1 MNGTTKQRYIS
12 TSIWDDDWFD
22 SLSEREKLVYF
33 YLLTN
38 THTNPAGVY
47 QCTLKNIRLE
57 IGLDREETERIMDKF
72 SANGK
77 AFYYKDYII
86 IPKWL
91 KHQKIGDRSKL
102 FLGAVKVLKSLPDD
116 VIKFISDRRHY
127 DYDLSSIFGKD
138 SIIYTENT
146 QNNDSLS
153 QKSDSLSIGYQN
165 NGIAYTKNDDFS
177 THDIDLD
184 VDVDSDSDID
194 IDSDVDVDIKHEKK
208 QSSAVENSQTTTNEH
223 NIKNIAKLLG
233 FFLTSKQAKEFLRL
247 DNSMLIGE
255 HNFLV
260 FAAERIREDT
270 TKSRGDHE
278 RIFSKAWNY
287 QNLIQ
292 EYPDWLIKKKI
303 ESKKELKKQREQA
316 EEEERKRKLKKAFEN
331 KPVICSHCG
340 ALISIQGER
349 ERCDS
354 CGWYTLFN
362 NKKLVWECF
371 EMRSLSEQFKNMIR
385 DKNGNESELP
395 IETNKTEDIDF

>member
-72 SANGK
+72 SADGK

-127 DYDLSSIFGKD
+127 DYDLSSIFGKNG
-138 SIIYTENT
+138 IVYNENT

-153 QKSDSLSIGYQN
+153 QNTDNLSIAYQN
-165 NGIAYTKNDDFS
+165 NGITYTKNDTFS
-177 THDIDLD
+177 PHEFDLDLD
-184 VDVDSDSDID
+184 VDFDSDID
-194 IDSDVDVDIKHEKK
+194 IDSDVDVDNKQKK
-208 QSSAVENSQTTTNEH
+208 QSSSVENPQTTTTEH
-223 NIKNIAKLLG
+223 NIKNIAKELG

-247 DNSMLIGE
+247 DNKMLIGE

-292 EYPDWLIKKKI
+292 EYPDWL
-303 ESKKELKKQREQA
+303 KKQKIKA
-316 EEEERKRKLKKAFEN
+316 EANKLKQQKDKEEKERKRKIKTAFEN
-331 KPVICSHCG
+331 KPTVCSHCG
-340 ALISIQGER
+340 APITVQGER
-349 ERCDS
+349 EQCAV
-354 CGWYTLFN
+354 CGWLCQFN
-362 NKKLVWECF
+362 EEKMVWEFF
-371 EMRSLSEQFKNMIR
+371 EMASLSEQFKNMIR
-385 DKNGNESELP
+385 DKNGNVSELP
-395 IETNKTEDIDF
+395 VEKTKTEDIDF